1 MSTFAEIIE
10 DVLAEVSSYV
20 RSQESITVLTQPA
33 TDSDLTLTVDE
44 AGSVSRGVVEVGN
57 ELVYVKSVN
66 KTAGTV
72 GVLPGGRGWRGTT
85 ASAHDIHTLVRNNPT
100 FPRDQVK
107 RAINDTI
114 AGIDL
119 RAIDSYQFTFD
130 GTTYAYVLP
139 ADFQDITGVSWDSPD
154 TTEVWPLLR
163 RFRVDRNYRAAGDAN
178 TMRSAIVLFE
188 SPMPGQDV
196 RVQYAKYPTVM
207 SSEGDDFVSVTGL
220 PYSCEDVIRL
230 GAMWRL
236 VSTIDPGKV
245 TAVAPTADVMDTPVG
260 AGESST
266 VARYLYQL
274 FSVRLAE
281 EKAKQQDNYISVI
294 QYTR

>member
-1 MSTFAEIIE
+1 MSTFAEMIE

-20 RSQESITVLTQPA
+20 RNQESITVLLQSI

-44 AGSVSRGVVEVGN
+44 ASSLSRGIVEIGD

-66 KTAGTV
+66 KTAGTADV
-72 GVLPGGRGWRGTT
+72 MPGGRGWRGTT
-85 ASAHDIHTLVRNNPT
+85 ASAHGINTIIRNNPT
-100 FPRDQVK
+100 FPRDQIK

-114 AGIDL
+114 SGIDL
-119 RAIDSYQFTFD
+119 RAIGSYEFEFD
-130 GTTYAYVLP
+130 GVTHAYPLP
-139 ADFQDITGVSWDSPD
+139 LDFQDATGVSWDSPD
-154 TTEVWPLLR
+154 TTDVWPLIR
-163 RFRVDRNYRAAGDAN
+163 RYRVDRNFRTPDDAS
-178 TMRSAIVLFE
+178 TIRSALVLFE
-188 SPMPGQDV
+188 SPMAGRDI
-196 RVQYAKYPTVM
+196 RVQYTKYPTAL
-207 SSEGDDFVSVTGL
+207 SSLSDEFSTATGL
-220 PYSCEDVIRL
+220 PASAEDVIRL

-236 VSTIDPGKV
+236 VTTIDPGKV

-260 AGESST
+260 AGESSS

-281 EKAKQQDNYISVI
+281 EKAKQQDNYLSVI